1 MKVLELKNVETQL
14 GGSILLSDI
23 SFAVEESSVVA
34 LVGHNGAGKS
44 TLMKT
49 ILGELEKAK
58 GEITINE
65 TSTQDEDF
73 LTYKEQISYLPEE
86 PLLLTELTVMQHF
99 QLYAMSYGIEDV
111 IMEEKIKIYTSG
123 FELEDKLNEY
133 PESLSKGMRQ
143 KVQTICALLPD
154 TPLLLID
161 EPFMGLDIYAMDYL
175 EELIREKAR
184 SGTAVLLTSHQLERV
199 KDIADT
205 FIMLQ
210 HGEVLDQGPISDF
223 KTIRRRKHDEHY
235 KD

>member
-1 MKVLELKNVETQL
+1 MKVLELSNVETHL
-14 GGSILLSDI
+14 GGSTLLSDI

-65 TSTQDEDF
+65 TSTQDEDL

-99 QLYAMSYGIEDV
+99 QLYAMSYGVEEA
-111 IMEEKIKIYTSG
+111 IMEEKINTYTTG

-175 EELIREKAR
+175 EELIQEKAR

-205 FIMLQ
+205 YIMLQ
-210 HGEVLDQGPISDF
+210 HGEVLDQGPVGDF
-223 KTIRRRKHDEHY
+223 KTIRRRKHDDH
-235 KD
+235 

>member
-14 GGSILLSDI
+14 GGSVLLSDI

-58 GEITINE
+58 GEITIKE
-65 TSTQDEDF
+65 TSTQDDDF

-99 QLYAMSYGIEDV
+99 QLYAASYGIEEA
-111 IMEEKIKIYTSG
+111 IMEEKIKTYISG

-161 EPFMGLDIYAMDYL
+161 EPFMGLDVYAMDYL
-175 EELIREKAR
+175 EELIQGKAL

-205 FIMLQ
+205 YIMLQ
-210 HGEVLDQGPISDF
+210 HGEVLDQGLISDF
-223 KTIRRRKHDEHY
+223 KTIRRRKHDENY

>member
-14 GGSILLSDI
+14 GGSTLLSDI
-23 SFAVEESSVVA
+23 SLALEESTIVA

-99 QLYAMSYGIEDV
+99 QLYAMSYGIEEA
-111 IMEEKIKIYTSG
+111 IMHEKIKTYTAG

-161 EPFMGLDIYAMDYL
+161 EPFMGLDVYGMEYL

-199 KDIADT
+199 KDISDT
-205 FIMLQ
+205 YIMLQ
-210 HGEVLDQGPISDF
+210 HGEVLDHGPIGDF
-223 KTIRRRKHDEHY
+223 KTIRRRKHD
-235 KD
+235 DQ